1 MIDTVK
7 KKMNIPYKII
17 GFFLG
22 IVVFFVVWFAGI
34 PGLSPVGSHATAIA
48 LLTAIWWIF
57 MSMPPMIPALC
68 ACVLFMVTKTAS
80 PADSFSGFFNPT
92 IWLLFFALV
101 IAKGVEV
108 SGLGKRIASIILS
121 KVPLSFNGLVAAF
134 IILCFIL
141 PFIVPSAAADVALM
155 MALAVGIFD
164 ALGIAKDP
172 KNKIST
178 GLTCFVAILCLTF
191 GRVPLTGSLPNFI
204 AAGFLHDLA
213 GVSMGW
219 LDWLLSMW
227 IIAPIPAIGTYLYIT
242 RKYKPDVDLSRE
254 KMQENIKATQESL
267 GPMTVKEKK
276 AAIYVSLAIILWAF
290 GGFINLPLN
299 TNQIGIII
307 GMLFFLP
314 YVGFLTIK
322 DFNQMS
328 LVTFFFA
335 GGSYSIGV
343 VLTNNG
349 FASWAG
355 AQLMNFGFL
364 QNASFFTAGL
374 FIIVFAFV
382 LHFILETLGEVS
394 LLTPILLKMNILPA
408 KAVGMLLPYG
418 AGMYLFPY
426 QATPIVLSLGFN
438 TTGWMDIVK
447 YGCFLT
453 VLGLLQGAV
462 FLLTY
467 WAWILI

>member
-1 MIDTVK
+1 MVDKTETK
-7 KKMNIPYKII
+7 TSFSSKTI

-22 IVVFFVVWFAGI
+22 IVIFFVVWVSGI
-34 PGLSPVGSHATAIA
+34 PGLNSTGAHATAIA

-57 MSMPPMIPALC
+57 MCMPPMIPALC
-68 ACVLFMVTKTAS
+68 ACVLFMVTKTAK
-80 PADSFSGFFNPT
+80 PVDAFCGFFHPT

-101 IAKGVEV
+101 MAKGVEV

-121 KVPLSFNGLVAAF
+121 KVSLSFNGLVAAF

-141 PFIVPSAAADVALM
+141 PFIVPSAAADVALL

-164 ALGIAKDP
+164 ALDIEKNP
-172 KNKIST
+172 KNKISA

-204 AAGFLHDLA
+204 AAGFVHDLA
-213 GVSMGW
+213 GISLGW
-219 LDWLLSMW
+219 LDWLTSMW

-242 RKYKPDVDLSRE
+242 RKYKPEEGLSRE
-254 KMQENIKATQESL
+254 KMRENIQTTRENL
-267 GPMTVKEKK
+267 GRMTVNERK
-276 AAIYVSLAIILWAF
+276 AAIYISLAVILWAF
-290 GGFINLPLN
+290 GGFIKLPLD

-314 YVGFLTIK
+314 YIGFLTIK
-322 DFNQMS
+322 DFNKMS

-335 GGSYSIGV
+335 GGSFSIGA
-343 VLTNNG
+343 VLAKSG
-349 FASWAG
+349 FAAWAG
-355 AQLMNFGFL
+355 VQLMNFGFL
-364 QNASFFTAGL
+364 HKASFFTAGL
-374 FIIVFAFV
+374 FILVFAFV

-394 LLTPILLKMNILPA
+394 LLAPVLLKMNILPA

-426 QATPIVLSLGFN
+426 QATPIVLSLGFD

-453 VLGLLQGAV
+453 VLGLLQGAL

-467 WAWILI
+467 WAWVLI

>member
-1 MIDTVK
+1 MTDTTQK
-7 KKMNIPYKII
+7 KSFNSKTI

-22 IVVFFVVWFAGI
+22 IIVFLVVWFAGI
-34 PGLSPVGSHATAIA
+34 PGLDPVGSHATAIA

-57 MSMPPMIPALC
+57 MCMPPMIPALC
-68 ACVLFMVTKTAS
+68 ACVLFLVTNTAP
-80 PADSFSGFFNPT
+80 PAEAFAGFINPT

-101 IAKGVEV
+101 IAKGVEA
-108 SGLGKRIASIILS
+108 SGLGKRIASMILA

-134 IILCFIL
+134 IILCFIF

-164 ALGIAKDP
+164 ALGIEKNP
-172 KNKIST
+172 ENKISA
-178 GLTCFVAILCLTF
+178 GLTCFIGILCLTF

-213 GVSMGW
+213 GISLGW
-219 LDWLLSMW
+219 LDWVAAMW
-227 IIAPIPAIGTYLYIT
+227 VIAPIPAIGTYFYIT
-242 RKYKPDVDLSRE
+242 KRYKPDEDLSPE
-254 KMQENIKATQESL
+254 KMRANIKETQEQL
-267 GPMTVKEKK
+267 GPMTTKEKK
-276 AAIYVSLAIILWAF
+276 AALYVALAILLWAF
-290 GGFINLPLN
+290 GEFVKLPLN
-299 TNQIGIII
+299 TNQIGIVI

-322 DFNQMS
+322 DFKQMS

-343 VLTNNG
+343 VLTEKG

-355 AQLMNFGFL
+355 AQLMNFKFL
-364 QNASFFTAGL
+364 QDASFFTAGL
-374 FIIVFAFV
+374 FILIFAFA

-418 AGMYLFPY
+418 AGLYIFPY

-438 TTGWMDIVK
+438 TTGWSDIVK
-447 YGCFLT
+447 YGSFIT
-453 VLGLLQGAV
+453 VLGLLQGAL

-467 WAWILI
+467 WAWMLV